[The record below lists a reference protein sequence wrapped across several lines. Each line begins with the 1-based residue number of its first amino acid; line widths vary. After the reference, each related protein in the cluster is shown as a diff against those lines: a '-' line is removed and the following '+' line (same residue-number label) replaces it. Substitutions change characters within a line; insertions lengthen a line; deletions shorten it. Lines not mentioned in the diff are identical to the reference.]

1 MRIVRSPVKVLVICV
16 SLILFVVFSTVAQPG
31 NPAGDPDVPI
41 TGIEMLIALGGFLGV
56 KKFLSKKKTN

>member
-16 SLILFVVFSTVAQPG
+16 SLILFVVFSTFAQPG